1 MINKTTTKPA
11 RTSGIRIKSHV
22 KAGGTQMQHNQA
34 VKGLRIKSHVKAGGM
49 SMQHNQAAKGLR
61 VKSGV
66 KAGGIKLTDILVS
79 G

>member
-1 MINKTTTKPA
+1 MPNRPALENTALHHQSQEDSTVINKTTTKRA
-11 RTSGIRIKSHV
+11 TTRGIRIKSHV
-22 KAGGTQMQHNQA
+22 KA
-34 VKGLRIKSHVKAGGM
+34 SGM

-66 KAGGIKLTDILVS
+66 KAGGIRLTDILVS